1 MADQKREEDVRRP
14 RRSEVISRA
23 VEAALKRLPRA
34 LPVRVVKYEPNIQRV
49 ACKVLVMR
57 PFFDEEDARQVESI
71 PVIPGVPV
79 VFPGANGSF
88 RTTVPI
94 SDGSLQINGET
105 VPATIGLLIWADR
118 SLDKWLSGTGAEV
131 DPEFDHANS
140 IADAFFQ
147 PGLNPFGAPLAYA
160 PTDRMTIGRDQS
172 PSDIEIDGAGN
183 VNVANGS
190 NGAAR
195 QGDAVG
201 NGTIAFNFGAGTGAA
216 TLSIVYKP
224 GDGSATQTLATGS
237 GTLTLKE
244 LIQAG
249 SSKVKIG

>member
-1 MADQKREEDVRRP
+1 MSDQERDEEVRRP
-14 RRSEVISRA
+14 RRQTVIAAA

-34 LPVRVVKYEPNIQRV
+34 LPARVVSYDSSMQRV
-49 ACKVLVMR
+49 SCKVLVMR

-71 PVIPGVPV
+71 PVVPGVPV

-94 SDGSLQINGET
+94 SDGNLQINGAT
-105 VPATIGLLIWADR
+105 VPATTGLLIWADR
-118 SLDKWLSGTGAEV
+118 SLDKWLTGKGDEV

-140 IADAFFQ
+140 IADAFFL

-172 PSDIEIDGAGN
+172 PSDIEIDGGGN

-195 QGDAVG
+195 VGDPSQIGTPLSTWMSQVETAINLIAGGSVTPLSSTFLTSPGIAVK
-201 NGTIAFNFGAGTGAA
+201 T
-216 TLSIVYKP
+216 
-224 GDGSATQTLATGS
+224 
-237 GTLTLKE
+237 
-244 LIQAG
+244 G

>member
-105 VPATIGLLIWADR
+105 VPATLGLLIWADR

-190 NGAAR
+190 NGAIR
-195 QGDAVG
+195 VGDPSQITA
-201 NGTIAFNFGAGTGAA
+201 APAG
-216 TLSIVYKP
+216 P
-224 GDGSATQTLATGS
+224 LATWMGQVEAAINGIAPS
-237 GTLTLKE
+237 SVNPLSSAFVSSPGITAKT
-244 LIQAG
+244 G